1 MPMRITGMSSGL
13 DIDKMVSD
21 LMKAERIPLNKIT
34 QKRTQTS
41 WTMGLYREIN
51 TKLSSFKTVVNDM
64 KLSGDW
70 KATKAAS
77 TNAAVTVSSDG
88 SSNAINHTIAV
99 DRLASGASK
108 SSSGAISNDLA
119 GSALSGTVSIDSSN
133 NKFDVTVNGVKKT
146 ITLSPNASYT
156 PSTLKDELNTQLSAA
171 FGASVSVSLTGAG
184 NNQLK
189 FNSTGQVTLSD
200 VAGNNGVTALGF
212 AAGAQRSNRLDATS
226 PIGFSGD
233 MVING
238 KTVNIGP
245 GDSLSNIITKV
256 NTSTAGVT
264 MSYDVASDKVVF
276 ASKGTGSN
284 AKVDLTGTNSSI
296 LAGLQFSY
304 SNAVYGQDASVQI
317 DGVQYYEQSNTF
329 TKDGITYTL
338 NQMTAPSTVVN
349 VSVTKDTD
357 ALFDKIVNFVSK
369 YNETVELMGKRLNED
384 KYRGYNPL
392 SDDEKKDMKE
402 ADVKLWEEKAK
413 SGLIRRDSIVSSA
426 LSSLRRMT
434 SETVEGVSQDY
445 NALYKIG
452 ISTSSYNINKP
463 EDAAKLTIDE
473 TKLKKALASDPDSV
487 VAMFTNFPA
496 DSGLSDQAKYRQ
508 KGIAQR
514 MFDQIGSSINELS
527 EKAGK
532 PGTVENDE
540 NTTLGSNMK
549 TFERKIKDL
558 EAKMK
563 KKENNYY
570 VQFAQMEKAIQKNNA
585 QSSWLAQRM

>member
-21 LMKAERIPLNKIT
+21 LMKAERMPLTKMT
-34 QKRTQTS
+34 KKKTQTS

-51 TKLSSFKTVVNDM
+51 TKLSSFKSVVDDM

-88 SSNAINHTIAV
+88 SSNIMNHTITV

-108 SSSGAISNDLA
+108 SSSSAITNDLV
-119 GSALSGTVSIDSSN
+119 GSSLTGTTSIDSSN
-133 NKFDVTVNGVKKT
+133 NKFDITVNGIRKT
-146 ITLSPNASYT
+146 ITLTPNASYT
-156 PSTLKDELNTQLSAA
+156 PATLRDEINTQLSAA
-171 FGASVSVSLTGAG
+171 FGAAVSVSLTGAS
-184 NNQLK
+184 NDQLK

-200 VAGNNGVTALGF
+200 VAGNNGLTALGF
-212 AAGAQRSNRLDATS
+212 AAGTQRSNRLDSAA
-226 PIGFSGD
+226 PIGFSGN

-238 KTVNIGP
+238 KTVAIGP
-245 GDSLSNIITKV
+245 GDSLSNIMTKV
-256 NTSTAGVT
+256 NTSAAGVT
-264 MSYDVASDKVVF
+264 MSYDVASDKVIF
-276 ASKGTGSN
+276 TSKGTGST
-284 AKVDLTGTNSSI
+284 AKVDLTGTDSSI
-296 LAGLQFSY
+296 LAGLKFADS
-304 SNAVYGQDASVQI
+304 SPVYGQDASVQI

-329 TKDGITYTL
+329 TKSGITYTL
-338 NQMTAPSTVVN
+338 NQTTPPATVVN
-349 VSVTKDTD
+349 VSVTKDTE
-357 ALFDKIVNFVSK
+357 ALFNKIVNFVAK

-384 KYRGYNPL
+384 KYRGYDPL

-402 ADVKLWEEKAK
+402 ADIKLWEEKAK
-413 SGLIRRDSIVSSA
+413 SGLIRRDSIVSKT

-434 SETVEGVSQDY
+434 SETVEGVTQDY

-452 ISTSSYNINKP
+452 ITTMPYNINKP

-473 TKLKKALASDPDSV
+473 TKLKQALASDPDSV
-487 VAMFTNFPA
+487 IAMFTNFPA
-496 DSGLSDQAKYRQ
+496 DSGLSEEAKYKQ

-532 PGTVENDE
+532 PGTVENDI
-540 NTTLGSNMK
+540 NTTLGSSMK
-549 TFERKIKDL
+549 TFERKIADL

-570 VQFAQMEKAIQKNNA
+570 VMFAQMEKAIQKSNA